1 MSSRS
6 RIKAL
11 AAVLAFGAF
20 AGGCSD
26 IYWDRRE
33 TVSLGA
39 NDAVESNKVVHMVD
53 PWPPYST
60 NRNIAFDGQR
70 MQAAAERYRNNR
82 VTTPVNVTTSSTA
95 YQKAQQDAA
104 AAAIATSQSQSAAP
118 AAAVKGPN

>member
-11 AAVLAFGAF
+11 AAALALGAF

-39 NDAVESNKVVHMVD
+39 NDAVEGNKVVHMVD
-53 PWPPYST
+53 PWPPHSH
-60 NRNIAFDGQR
+60 NRNIAFEGQR
-70 MQAAAERYRNNR
+70 MQAAHERYRNNR

-104 AAAIATSQSQSAAP
+104 SAAIATSQSQSAAP

>member
-11 AAVLAFGAF
+11 AAVLALGAI

-39 NDAVESNKVVHMVD
+39 NDAVEANKVVHMVD
-53 PWPPYST
+53 PWPRYST
-60 NRNIAFDGQR
+60 NRNIAFNGERIQG
-70 MQAAAERYRNNR
+70 AYERYRHDR

-104 AAAIATSQSQSAAP
+104 AAQMATSQAASPAAP
-118 AAAVKGPN
+118 VKGP

>member
-6 RIKAL
+6 RTKAL
-11 AAVLAFGAF
+11 AAVLALGAV

-53 PWPPYST
+53 PWPPYSS
-60 NRNIAFDGQR
+60 NRNIAFNGER
-70 MQAAAERYRNNR
+70 AQAAHERYRHNR

-104 AAAIATSQSQSAAP
+104 AAAIATSQSHSATPAAP
-118 AAAVKGPN
+118 VKGP